1 MQQLR
6 DRDEARAT
14 PPGAGARYCTKL
26 ARYPE
31 RRAECS
37 LCQAARHAV
46 RALLRATVLRFVPKR
61 KRA

>member
-6 DRDEARAT
+6 DRNEARAI
-14 PPGAGARYCTKL
+14 PPGAGARYCMKL

-31 RRAECS
+31 RSPRCS
-37 LCQAARHAV
+37 LCQAMRT
-46 RALLRATVLRFVPKR
+46 LLRAIVLRFVPKR

>member
-1 MQQLR
+1 MQEPR
-6 DRDEARAT
+6 DRNEARAT

-31 RRAECS
+31 RSDACS
-37 LCQAARHAV
+37 LCQAVRHAA
-46 RALLRATVLRFVPKR
+46 RTLLRATVLRFVPKR